1 MKTIKVPVSKLQL
14 LEKNPRKHSAVQI
27 EQLVRSIEM
36 FGQIRPVVIDENNM
50 VLAGNGLLLALK
62 SMGAEQAECLQ
73 MTGLSDTAK
82 KRLTLADN
90 KIASLGT
97 DDYSV
102 IEELIHDLKDELNI
116 PGFDDEILKTLVAA
130 PAAIS
135 EISASYGQVDE
146 DFRAIARANAEKIA
160 AANAEVEAR
169 VKGGAPDVSHET
181 SSGSAPVKT
190 CDSCGQR
197 IWS

>member
-1 MKTIKVPVSKLQL
+1 MKTIKVAVDKLTP

-27 EQLVRSIEM
+27 EQLVRSIQM
-36 FGQIRPVVIDENNM
+36 FGQIRPIVIDENNS
-50 VLAGNGLLLALK
+50 VLAGNGLLMALK
-62 SMGAEQAECLQ
+62 SMDSKEAECLQ
-73 MTGLSDTAK
+73 MTGLSETAK

-90 KIASLGT
+90 KVASLGT

-102 IEELIHDLKDELNI
+102 IEELIHDLKDELDI

-130 PAAIS
+130 PARIS
-135 EISASYGQVDE
+135 EISSSYGQVDE

-160 AANAEVEAR
+160 IANAEVEAR
-169 VKGGAPDVSHET
+169 VK
-181 SSGSAPVKT
+181 SGSSEPTGSGSSSAEIKT